1 MKNLN
6 DVAIERKRAQEL
18 IVVNGLANDFMV
30 KYKRHYTN
38 ASNLMLVEY
47 LKEKNLLGD
56 AYSPDKD
63 YQNKIAKANKEQPKE
78 QRIKFTHEM
87 FEELQTIDRRIKIL
101 KEKLKTT
108 EDEKKFFLN
117 NKKPLYA
124 TDNRNGYYNDRME
137 IRLTLEHEECKE
149 MCVAVLNKRMEN
161 INAEIAKL
169 QDRFENINYVDIQP
183 KA

>member
-6 DVAIERKRAQEL
+6 DVAIERKTAQKL
-18 IVVNGLANDFMV
+18 IIVNGLAKDFIA

-38 ASNLMLVEY
+38 ATNLMLVEY

-63 YQNKIAKANKEQPKE
+63 YQNKMAKVNKEQPKE

-87 FEELQTIDRRIKIL
+87 FEELQTIDRRIKSL
-101 KEKLKTT
+101 KEKLKST
-108 EDEKKFFLN
+108 EEEKKFFLN

-124 TDNRNGYYNDRME
+124 VAYRDGGYYNDRME
-137 IRLTLEHEECKE
+137 VRLTLEHEECKE
-149 MCVAVLNKRMEN
+149 MCVAILNKRMEN
-161 INAEIAKL
+161 INAEITKL
-169 QDRFENINYVDIQP
+169 QDRFENINYVDI
-183 KA
+183 KS